1 MWLTVKETAE
11 LLDVSERTVQ
21 RHIIDFCEK
30 NKYAFRCVKGK
41 GRGGKQYEILLESLP
56 KSAQDKYH
64 GIEDS
69 KQLSDSEAWMKLG
82 KKRDKAIIK
91 YNIVCA
97 YLRYK
102 KENHFSGK
110 QRAFIE
116 NHNETHPDNPI
127 TKRQLEYW
135 CKCYKDG
142 GLLALADNRGGQEGK
157 SNITDEMWDVFK
169 KLYLRESRPSIMAC
183 YEITQ
188 EHFAEKGITIPSYS
202 SFKIKV
208 RKIPEIVI
216 ARYRKGKKYYEDKY
230 MPYIPQDYSETYS
243 NELWIGDHHIFD
255 VLVKDDE
262 GNVFRPWLSAW
273 EDLHSRMVVGYV
285 VNRISPNSDI
295 VLDSFARGCYLHG
308 IPDEIKIDNGK
319 DYKTYDLFNEEFAM
333 SICNTMNIGVTK
345 ALPYNA
351 KAKPIERLFRT
362 LEEKYCKF
370 LDSYIGNSPHN
381 RPEDMRKL
389 NKKLKD
395 KAMPYNEFLKFVD
408 NMIKTY
414 NSSYHSAIKKT
425 PIEAY
430 KSGFTKPMRYVAD
443 KAALNAFFMRTS
455 KPIKV
460 SRNGVR
466 VPAIGYYY
474 DDTRLAECIGKE
486 VYARYNADD
495 VRKVYIFDEKNQL
508 ICSAKSVEL
517 SAHKSPVTMEYIRE
531 LQRKKRAKNKF
542 IKDQFTTDVSVPE
555 VDEYVNKKSERFED
569 VSAKGNI
576 IQMTPVTYV
585 QAEQMKQED
594 ENDNDNTAAENK
606 EPQKKNMFNT
616 READERIAEFYKQAG
631 GI

>member
-1 MWLTVKETAE
+1 MWLTVKETAD
-11 LLDVSERTVQ
+11 LLGITERGV
-21 RHIIDFCEK
+21 RMSIEKYCEGE
-30 NKYAFRCVKGK
+30 KYVFRCVKGK

-474 DDTRLAECIGKE
+474 DDTRLAEYIGKE

-542 IKDQFTTDVSVPE
+542 IKEQFTTDVSVPE

-594 ENDNDNTAAENK
+594 ENNNTAAENK

>member
-41 GRGGKQYEILLESLP
+41 GRGGKKYEILLESLP

-157 SNITDEMWDVFK
+157 TNITDEMWDVFK

-188 EHFAEKGITIPSYS
+188 EYFAEKGITIPSYS

-389 NKKLKD
+389 NKQLKD
-395 KAMPYNEFLKFVD
+395 KAMPYDKFLKFVD

-414 NSSYHSAIKKT
+414 NSSYHSAIKTT
-425 PIEAY
+425 PIQAY
-430 KSGFTKPMRYVAD
+430 KDGFIKPMRYVAD

-474 DDTRLAECIGKE
+474 DDTRLAEYIGKE

-542 IKDQFTTDVSVPE
+542 IKEQFTTDVSVPE

-576 IQMTPVTYV
+576 IQMTPVTYT

-594 ENDNDNTAAENK
+594 ENNNTAAENK